1 MDMLSR
7 ARAITVLS
15 HPFFGALLLRMKM
28 VPDPTIPT
36 TMCNGEQIRY
46 NPAFIEEQTVNK
58 AVGLLCA
65 TTMHMVMLHHLRRG
79 TREPRKW
86 NLACDMAIE
95 MILRSAGVDLPQK
108 NAIPPKMLGL
118 SAEHIYNE
126 LPDFPPDPS
135 GQGQSQGQGQGQDD
149 GQSKPNPDPGGNGG
163 VEDSPGTKKQ
173 DQQQIMQEEADMN
186 AATAQA
192 AQQARTMGNLPKG
205 ISELIEKALRPIIH
219 WPAVLRR
226 FMTDRKPDDFTWSR
240 GNRRYIG
247 EGLYLPSMNTEPS
260 GEIAIFVDTSGS
272 VTSKELSQFLA
283 EIQAISEDIR
293 PTVLHVIGCDAAV
306 QSVQRFEP
314 GEQISV
320 TIKGRGG
327 TDFRPPFDYL
337 TQHGINPKCIVY
349 LTDGYPCAWPDEE
362 RIHCPVLWC
371 INNDHAKPPF
381 GEHVILA

>member
-15 HPFFGALLLRMKM
+15 HPFFGSLLLRMKT

-46 NPAFIEEQTVNK
+46 NPTFIEDLTVNK
-58 AVGLLCA
+58 AVGLLAA

-79 TREPRKW
+79 AREPRKW

-108 NAIPPKMLGL
+108 NVIPPNMLGL

-126 LPDFPPDPS
+126 LPDFPPEPQGP
-135 GQGQSQGQGQGQDD
+135 GQEQS
-149 GQSKPNPDPGGNGG
+149 NPDPGGNGG

-173 DQQQIMQEEADMN
+173 DQQQMMQEEANMN

-192 AQQARTMGNLPKG
+192 AQQARAMGNLPKG
-205 ISELIEKALRPIIH
+205 IAELIEKALRPIVH
-219 WPAVLRR
+219 WPAMLRR

-247 EGLYLPSMNTEPS
+247 EGLYLPSMNIEPS
-260 GEIAIFVDTSGS
+260 GEIAVFVDTSGS
-272 VTSKELSQFLA
+272 VSSKELSQFLA
-283 EIQAISEDIR
+283 EIHAISEDIR
-293 PTVLHVIGCDAAV
+293 PTALHVIGCDAAV

-314 GEQISV
+314 GEQITV

-327 TDFRPPFDYL
+327 TDFRPPFAYL
-337 TQHGINPKCIVY
+337 TQKGINPKCIVY
-349 LTDGYPCAWPDEE
+349 LTDGEGPFPDESS
-362 RIHCPVLWC
+362 IHCPVLWC
-371 INNDHAKPPF
+371 INNERVTPPF
-381 GEHVILA
+381 GEHIVLA